1 MKMTTMKLNRLLIA
15 AFVATQFATAAFAAD
30 DTGTNSAVDIQTLK
44 QQIDALS
51 QEVRTLE
58 RQQQNDEGTVTK
70 AFKDEPHV
78 SIGADGANFTS
89 ANSNFTATLHAW
101 VQVDSRTFFENGN
114 TAGIDG
120 FLLRRARP
128 IFQGT
133 VFHNFDFLLTP
144 EFAGSGGPQ
153 ILDAYINYH
162 YNPALQVQFGKFKP
176 PVGLEA
182 LEPDIYTFFNER
194 ALATDLV
201 PYRSIGAELHG
212 DIDGGVLS
220 YAAGIF
226 NGLPDYTTTT
236 INANIDN
243 DMAFAGRLFTS
254 PFKQTSITP
263 LQGLGF
269 GVSGSYEHDDANAAA
284 AGLTPGY
291 VTDGQEKFFMYN
303 AAATVPD
310 GAHWRVS
317 PQGYYYWGPF
327 GLLAEYVVS
336 DQEVEKTTAPVSKA
350 DLQNTAWEISGG
362 WVLTGENASYTGVT
376 PRHPFSIRDG
386 GWGAWQVVA
395 RYEELDLDHGALT
408 YASAGTE
415 ASRARAWSAG
425 VNWYLNKNLR
435 ANASFSHTQFG
446 KFGGGTTGAV
456 TKRDENVLFTR
467 VQLAF

>member
-1 MKMTTMKLNRLLIA
+1 MKAKKMKLNRLLVA
-15 AFVATQFATAAFAAD
+15 AFAGTQVATAAFAAD
-30 DTGTNSAVDIQTLK
+30 DTGTNNAVDIQTLK
-44 QQIDALS
+44 QQIDTLN
-51 QEVRTLE
+51 QEVQTLE
-58 RQQQNDEGTVTK
+58 RQQQEDEGATTAAAKNATRLTVG
-70 AFKDEPHV
+70 
-78 SIGADGANFTS
+78 SDGINFISGNT
-89 ANSNFTATLHAW
+89 NFVAGLHAW
-101 VQVDSRTFFENGN
+101 VQMDSRTFFQNGHS
-114 TAGIDG
+114 AGIDG
-120 FLLRRARP
+120 FLLRRARL

-133 VFHNFDFLLTP
+133 VYKNFDFYFQP
-144 EFAGSGGPQ
+144 EFAGSSGPQ

-162 YNPALQVQFGKFKP
+162 YNPLIQVEVGKFKP

-182 LEPDIYTFFNER
+182 LEPDIYTFLNER

-212 DIDGGVLS
+212 DIDGGILS

-243 DMAFAGRLFTS
+243 DMAFAGRLFAS
-254 PFKQTSITP
+254 PFKQTSLTP

-269 GVSGSYEHDDANAAA
+269 GVSGSYEHDDVDAGA
-284 AGLTPGY
+284 AGLTPGFT
-291 VTDGQEKFFMYN
+291 TDGQEKFFTY
-303 AAATVPD
+303 ATTTAPD

-317 PQGYYYWGPF
+317 PQGYYYWGPL
-327 GLLAEYVVS
+327 GLMAEYVVS
-336 DQEVEKTTAPVSKA
+336 DQEVEKAAAPVTRA

-362 WVLTGENASYTGVT
+362 WVLTGENASYSGVT

-395 RYEELDLDHGALT
+395 RYEELDLDGAAST
-408 YASAGTE
+408 YATAGTE

-435 ANASFSHTQFG
+435 ANVSFSHTQFG
-446 KFGGGTTGAV
+446 EFAGATTGAV
-456 TKRDENVLFTR
+456 TKQSENVLFTR